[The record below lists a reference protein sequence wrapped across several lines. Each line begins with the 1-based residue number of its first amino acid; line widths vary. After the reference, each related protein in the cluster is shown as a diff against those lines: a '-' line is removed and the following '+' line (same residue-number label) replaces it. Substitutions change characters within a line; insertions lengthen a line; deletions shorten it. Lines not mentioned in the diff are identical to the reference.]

1 MSAQRTWVRD
11 KRLNIYHLIL
21 LLTIFNRWKAE
32 NERGNITI
40 SRRQMMKA
48 TLIASITT
56 YHKYMNDLVQFG
68 YIIYQP
74 SYHPRNATVVRLVV
88 I

>member
-1 MSAQRTWVRD
+1 
-11 KRLNIYHLIL
+11 
-21 LLTIFNRWKAE
+21 
-32 NERGNITI
+32 
-40 SRRQMMKA
+40 MMKA